1 MEESRF
7 PVLSIKSLPRSMY
20 RLCLELQSRLPQN
33 LVGSSHVPL
42 FDQLHA
48 DWQMA
53 LRQHEPSIEEIDLF
67 IQDKEISPNYEFVFR
82 ALSTPLEGTRVV
94 IFGQDPYPTKGHAHG
109 LAFSVDSEVSPLPAS
124 LRNIFKELESD
135 LKITRSTGDLSDWSH
150 QGVMLINRILTT
162 QTGVSLAHEN
172 LGWQKITE
180 TVAQVLGQRGVI
192 AVLWGGTAQGLRKFF
207 QDENVISSVHPSPL
221 SAYRGFFGSK
231 PFSRI
236 NEKLLA
242 IGEVPITW

>member
-1 MEESRF
+1 
-7 PVLSIKSLPRSMY
+7 
-20 RLCLELQSRLPQN
+20 
-33 LVGSSHVPL
+33 
-42 FDQLHA
+42 
-48 DWQMA
+48 MA

-67 IQDKEISPNYEFVFR
+67 IQDKKISPNYEFVFR
-82 ALSTPLEGTRVV
+82 ALSTPLEDTRVV

-242 IGEVPITW
+242 KGEVPITW